1 VIVADNKVNLSFLL
15 ARWLEGGL
23 LCNKFQKPDELDDN
37 RLVSVEEMSRLRWAP
52 SEGGVGGFMH

>member
-37 RLVSVEEMSRLRWAP
+37 RLVSVEEMSRLRWDV
-52 SEGGVGGFMH
+52 EGTG